1 MNDSQEHGIDKYAN
15 AISDE
20 NTLESNINNRPPVK
34 FTNDPK
40 YIKEFK
46 KPTKEFEE
54 NYAII
59 SMIGSDDVYHNFDV
73 FCVDK
78 FVKSYLE
85 NKWTTGIR
93 VIANKYNQIF
103 LENMNRKINDLENTI
118 ISKFEDNKE
127 STESSKV
134 DETSSSKVK
143 NDLLAKITN
152 VKEYLM
158 TIYNA
163 VKLNDN
169 LPEDTVKQLVK
180 TECNVSY
187 DDIESEYHT
196 FHDEHLDKLQEDFRK
211 IEDYQGPIIS
221 AFKIRGI
228 HDTVDAAKEHAK
240 KLYDLE
246 PYVDTYVANV
256 GQWASW
262 TASREYVQDVV
273 YMDKS
278 LDKLMKRYKEN
289 INKCN
294 TEFDE
299 RRKASIEQ
307 SKMARKEEIRRKI
320 NKQQ

>member
-1 MNDSQEHGIDKYAN
+1 MNDTQDCGIDKYAN
-15 AISDE
+15 AISNE

-34 FTNDPK
+34 FANDPK

-46 KPTKEFEE
+46 KPVKEFEE

-59 SMIGSDDVYHNFDV
+59 SMIGSDEVYHNFDV

-103 LENMNRKINDLENTI
+103 LENMNRKINDFENTVMNT
-118 ISKFEDNKE
+118 FDDNN
-127 STESSKV
+127 TESSKV
-134 DETSSSKVK
+134 KD
-143 NDLLAKITN
+143 DLLAKITD

-158 TIYNA
+158 TIYKA
-163 VKLNDN
+163 VSLNDN
-169 LPEDTVKQLVK
+169 LPEETVKQLVK

-187 DDIESEYHT
+187 DDIESEYRT

-262 TASREYVQDVV
+262 TASREYVQDVE

-294 TEFDE
+294 NEFDE
-299 RRKASIEQ
+299 RRKVSIEQ

-320 NKQQ
+320 NKQ

>member
-1 MNDSQEHGIDKYAN
+1 MLESILKSQNYNEMSDKFAN
-15 AISDE
+15 AISSE
-20 NTLESNINNRPPVK
+20 NTLESNVNSRPPVN

-46 KPTKEFEE
+46 KPIKEFEE

-59 SMIGSDDVYHNFDV
+59 SMIGSDEVYHNFDV

-78 FVKSYLE
+78 FVKRYIE
-85 NKWTTGIR
+85 NKWTTGVR

-103 LENMNRKINDLENTI
+103 LENMNRKINDFENSVITE
-118 ISKFEDNKE
+118 FEKKDQ
-127 STESSKV
+127 SS
-134 DETSSSKVK
+134 DPDKVK
-143 NDLLAKITN
+143 DELLAKITD

-158 TIYNA
+158 TIYKA
-163 VKLNDN
+163 VSLNDN
-169 LPEDTVKQLVK
+169 LPEEAVKQLVK
-180 TECNVSY
+180 TECGVSY

-196 FHDEHLDKLQEDFRK
+196 FHDENLDKLQEDFKK

-246 PYVDTYVANV
+246 PYVDTYIANV

-294 TEFDE
+294 AEFDE
-299 RRKASIEQ
+299 RRKAGIEH
-307 SKMARKEEIRRKI
+307 SKMARKEEIRRKV
-320 NKQQ
+320 NKK

>member
-1 MNDSQEHGIDKYAN
+1 MLESILKSQNYNEMSDKFAN
-15 AISDE
+15 AISSE
-20 NTLESNINNRPPVK
+20 NTLESNVNSRPPVN

-46 KPTKEFEE
+46 KPIKEFEE

-59 SMIGSDDVYHNFDV
+59 SMIGSDEVYHNFDV

-78 FVKSYLE
+78 FVKRYIE
-85 NKWTTGIR
+85 NKWTTGVR

-103 LENMNRKINDLENTI
+103 LENMNRKINDFENSVITE
-118 ISKFEDNKE
+118 FEKKDQ
-127 STESSKV
+127 SS
-134 DETSSSKVK
+134 DPDKVK
-143 NDLLAKITN
+143 DELLAKITD

-158 TIYNA
+158 TIYKA
-163 VKLNDN
+163 VSLNDN
-169 LPEDTVKQLVK
+169 LPEEAVKQLVK
-180 TECNVSY
+180 TECGVSY

-196 FHDEHLDKLQEDFRK
+196 FHDENLDKLQEDFRK
-211 IEDYQGPIIS
+211 IEDHQGPIIS

-246 PYVDTYVANV
+246 PYVDTYIANV

-294 TEFDE
+294 AEFDE
-299 RRKASIEQ
+299 RRKAGIEH
-307 SKMARKEEIRRKI
+307 SKMARKEEIRRKV
-320 NKQQ
+320 NKK

>member
-1 MNDSQEHGIDKYAN
+1 MNDTQECGIDKYAN

-20 NTLESNINNRPPVK
+20 NTLESNINNRPPIK

-46 KPTKEFEE
+46 KPVKEFEE

-59 SMIGSDDVYHNFDV
+59 SMIGSDEVYHNFDV

-103 LENMNRKINDLENTI
+103 LENMNRKINDLENTV
-118 ISKFEDNKE
+118 ISKFEDN
-127 STESSKV
+127 STESS
-134 DETSSSKVK
+134 ESSKVK
-143 NDLLAKITN
+143 DDLLAKITD

-158 TIYNA
+158 TIFNA
-163 VKLNDN
+163 IKLNDN

-180 TECNVSY
+180 TECGVSY
-187 DDIESEYHT
+187 DDIESEYRA

-262 TASREYVQDVV
+262 TASREYVQDVE

-294 TEFDE
+294 NEFDE

-320 NKQQ
+320 NKQ

>member
-1 MNDSQEHGIDKYAN
+1 MLESILKSQNYNEMSDKFAN
-15 AISDE
+15 AISSE
-20 NTLESNINNRPPVK
+20 NTLESNVNSRPPVN

-46 KPTKEFEE
+46 KPIKEFEE

-59 SMIGSDDVYHNFDV
+59 SMIGSDEVYHNFDV

-78 FVKSYLE
+78 FVKRYIE

-103 LENMNRKINDLENTI
+103 LENMNRKINDFENSVITE
-118 ISKFEDNKE
+118 FEKKDQ
-127 STESSKV
+127 SS
-134 DETSSSKVK
+134 DPDKVK
-143 NDLLAKITN
+143 DELLAKITD

-158 TIYNA
+158 TIYKA
-163 VKLNDN
+163 VALNDN
-169 LPEDTVKQLVK
+169 LPEEAVKQLVK
-180 TECNVSY
+180 TECGVSY

-196 FHDEHLDKLQEDFRK
+196 FHDENLDKLQEDFRK

-246 PYVDTYVANV
+246 PYVDTYIANV

-294 TEFDE
+294 AEFDE
-299 RRKASIEQ
+299 RRKAGIEH
-307 SKMARKEEIRRKI
+307 SKMARKEEIRRKV
-320 NKQQ
+320 NKK

>member
-1 MNDSQEHGIDKYAN
+1 MNDTQECGTDKYAN

-34 FTNDPK
+34 FANDPK

-46 KPTKEFEE
+46 KPVKEFEE

-59 SMIGSDDVYHNFDV
+59 SMIGSDEVYHNFDV

-103 LENMNRKINDLENTI
+103 LENMNRKINDLENTV
-118 ISKFEDNKE
+118 ISKFEDN
-127 STESSKV
+127 STESS
-134 DETSSSKVK
+134 ESSKVK
-143 NDLLAKITN
+143 DDLLAKITD

-158 TIYNA
+158 TIYKA
-163 VKLNDN
+163 VSLNDN
-169 LPEDTVKQLVK
+169 LPEETVKQLVK
-180 TECNVSY
+180 TECGVSY
-187 DDIESEYHT
+187 DDIESEYRA

-262 TASREYVQDVV
+262 TASREYVQDVE

-278 LDKLMKRYKEN
+278 LDKLMKRYNEN

-294 TEFDE
+294 NEFDE

-320 NKQQ
+320 NKQ

>member
-1 MNDSQEHGIDKYAN
+1 MLKSILKNRNYNEMSDKFAN

-20 NTLESNINNRPPVK
+20 NTLESNVNSRPPVN

-46 KPTKEFEE
+46 KPIKEFEE

-59 SMIGSDDVYHNFDV
+59 SMIGSDEVYHNFDV

-78 FVKSYLE
+78 FVKNYLA

-103 LENMNRKINDLENTI
+103 LENMNRKINDLENTV
-118 ISKFEDNKE
+118 ISKFENKKQE
-127 STESSKV
+127 SENNDLT
-134 DETSSSKVK
+134 KVK
-143 NDLLAKITN
+143 EDLLAKITD
-152 VKEYLM
+152 VKEYLT
-158 TIYNA
+158 TIFNA

-169 LPEDTVKQLVK
+169 IPEDTVKQLVK
-180 TECNVSY
+180 TECGVSY

-196 FHDEHLDKLQEDFRK
+196 FHNENLDKLQEDFRK

-246 PYVDTYVANV
+246 PYVDTYIANV

-278 LDKLMKRYKEN
+278 LDKLMKRYKDN

-307 SKMARKEEIRRKI
+307 SKMARKEEIRRKV
-320 NKQQ
+320 NKK

>member
-1 MNDSQEHGIDKYAN
+1 MNDTQECGTDKYAN

-34 FTNDPK
+34 FANDPK

-46 KPTKEFEE
+46 KPVKEFEE

-59 SMIGSDDVYHNFDV
+59 SMIGSDEVYHNFDV

-103 LENMNRKINDLENTI
+103 LENMNRKINDLENTV
-118 ISKFEDNKE
+118 ISKFEDN
-127 STESSKV
+127 STESS
-134 DETSSSKVK
+134 ESSKVK
-143 NDLLAKITN
+143 DDLLAKITD

-158 TIYNA
+158 TIYKA
-163 VKLNDN
+163 VSLNDN
-169 LPEDTVKQLVK
+169 LPEETVKQLVK
-180 TECNVSY
+180 TECGVSY
-187 DDIESEYHT
+187 DDIESEYRA

-262 TASREYVQDVV
+262 TASREYVQDVE

-294 TEFDE
+294 NEFDE

-320 NKQQ
+320 NKQ

>member
-1 MNDSQEHGIDKYAN
+1 MNDTQEYGTDKYAN

-46 KPTKEFEE
+46 KPVKEFEE

-59 SMIGSDDVYHNFDV
+59 SMIGSDEVYHNFDV

-78 FVKSYLE
+78 FVKSYIK

-103 LENMNRKINDLENTI
+103 LENMNRKINDFENTVMNT
-118 ISKFEDNKE
+118 FDDNNTE
-127 STESSKV
+127 STESTEST
-134 DETSSSKVK
+134 ELSKVK
-143 NDLLAKITN
+143 NDLLAKITD

-158 TIYNA
+158 TIYKA
-163 VKLNDN
+163 VSLNDN

-180 TECNVSY
+180 TECGASY

-196 FHDEHLDKLQEDFRK
+196 FHDENLDKLQEDFRK

-262 TASREYVQDVV
+262 TASREYVQDVE

-278 LDKLMKRYKEN
+278 LNKLMKRYKEN

-294 TEFDE
+294 NEFDE

-320 NKQQ
+320 NKQ

>member
-1 MNDSQEHGIDKYAN
+1 MLKSILKSRNYLKMNDSQEHGIDNYAN
-15 AISDE
+15 AISEE
-20 NTLESNINNRPPVK
+20 NTLESNINSRPLVK
-34 FTNDPK
+34 FTNDPA
-40 YIKEFK
+40 YVKEFK
-46 KPTKEFEE
+46 KPVREFAE

-59 SMIGSDDVYHNFDV
+59 SMIGSDEVYHNFDI

-78 FVKSYLE
+78 FVKSYIN
-85 NKWTTGIR
+85 NKWMTGVR

-103 LENMNRKINDLENTI
+103 LENMNRKINDLENTVTNT
-118 ISKFEDNKE
+118 FTN
-127 STESSKV
+127 STADKTKS
-134 DETSSSKVK
+134 
-143 NDLLAKITN
+143 DLLAKITD

-158 TIYNA
+158 TIYKA
-163 VKLNDN
+163 VSLNDN

-180 TECNVSY
+180 TECNISY
-187 DDIESEYHT
+187 DDIENEYHS
-196 FHDEHLDKLQEDFRK
+196 FRDEHLDKLQEDFRNV
-211 IEDYQGPIIS
+211 EDYQGPIIS

-240 KLYDLE
+240 KLYDIE

-278 LDKLMKRYKEN
+278 LDKLMTRYKDN

-299 RRKASIEQ
+299 RRKTAIEQ
-307 SKMARKEEIRRKI
+307 SKQARKEEIRRKV
-320 NKQQ
+320 NKK

>member
-1 MNDSQEHGIDKYAN
+1 MLESILKSQNYNEMSDKFAN
-15 AISDE
+15 AISSE
-20 NTLESNINNRPPVK
+20 NTLESNVNSRPPVN

-46 KPTKEFEE
+46 KPIKEFEE

-59 SMIGSDDVYHNFDV
+59 SMIGSDEVYHNFDV

-78 FVKSYLE
+78 FVKRYIE
-85 NKWTTGIR
+85 NKWTTGVR

-103 LENMNRKINDLENTI
+103 LENMNRKINDFENSVITE
-118 ISKFEDNKE
+118 FEKKDQ
-127 STESSKV
+127 SS
-134 DETSSSKVK
+134 DPDKVK
-143 NDLLAKITN
+143 DELLAKITD

-158 TIYNA
+158 TIYKA
-163 VKLNDN
+163 VSLNDN
-169 LPEDTVKQLVK
+169 LPEEAVKQLVK
-180 TECNVSY
+180 TECGVSY

-196 FHDEHLDKLQEDFRK
+196 FHDENLDKLQEDFRK

-246 PYVDTYVANV
+246 PYVDTYIANV

-294 TEFDE
+294 AEFDE
-299 RRKASIEQ
+299 RRKAGIEH
-307 SKMARKEEIRRKI
+307 SKMARKEEIRRKV
-320 NKQQ
+320 NKK

>member
-1 MNDSQEHGIDKYAN
+1 MNDTQECGTDKYAN

-34 FTNDPK
+34 FANDPK

-46 KPTKEFEE
+46 KPVKEFEE

-59 SMIGSDDVYHNFDV
+59 SMIGSDEVYHNFDV

-78 FVKSYLE
+78 FVKSYLK

-103 LENMNRKINDLENTI
+103 LENMNRKINDLENTV

-127 STESSKV
+127 SSESSKV
-134 DETSSSKVK
+134 DDNTSSKVK
-143 NDLLAKITN
+143 DDLLAKITD

-158 TIYNA
+158 TIYKA
-163 VKLNDN
+163 VSLNDN

-180 TECNVSY
+180 TECGVSY
-187 DDIESEYHT
+187 DDIESEYRA

-262 TASREYVQDVV
+262 TASREYVQDVE

-294 TEFDE
+294 NEFDE

-320 NKQQ
+320 NKQ

>member
-1 MNDSQEHGIDKYAN
+1 MNDTQECGTDKYAN

-34 FTNDPK
+34 FANDPK

-46 KPTKEFEE
+46 KPVKEFEE

-59 SMIGSDDVYHNFDV
+59 SMIGSDEVYHNFDV

-78 FVKSYLE
+78 FVKNYLE

-103 LENMNRKINDLENTI
+103 LENMNRKINDLENTV
-118 ISKFEDNKE
+118 ISKFEDN

-134 DETSSSKVK
+134 DDNTSSKVK
-143 NDLLAKITN
+143 DDLLAKITD

-158 TIYNA
+158 TIYKA
-163 VKLNDN
+163 VSLNDN
-169 LPEDTVKQLVK
+169 LPEETVKQLVK
-180 TECNVSY
+180 TECGVSY
-187 DDIESEYHT
+187 DDIESEYRA

-262 TASREYVQDVV
+262 TASREYVQDVE

-294 TEFDE
+294 NEFDE

-320 NKQQ
+320 NKQ

>member
-1 MNDSQEHGIDKYAN
+1 MNDTQEYGTDKYAN

-46 KPTKEFEE
+46 KPVKEFEE

-59 SMIGSDDVYHNFDV
+59 SMIGSDEVYHNFDV

-78 FVKSYLE
+78 FVKSYIK

-103 LENMNRKINDLENTI
+103 LENMNRKINDFENTVMNT
-118 ISKFEDNKE
+118 FDDNNTE
-127 STESSKV
+127 STEST
-134 DETSSSKVK
+134 ELSKVK
-143 NDLLAKITN
+143 NDLLAKITD

-158 TIYNA
+158 TIYKA
-163 VKLNDN
+163 VSLNDN
-169 LPEDTVKQLVK
+169 LPEETIKQLVK
-180 TECNVSY
+180 TECGVSY
-187 DDIESEYHT
+187 DDIESEYRA
-196 FHDEHLDKLQEDFRK
+196 FHDENLDKLQEDFRK

-262 TASREYVQDVV
+262 TASREYVQDVE

-278 LDKLMKRYKEN
+278 LNKLMKRYKEN

-294 TEFDE
+294 NEFDE

-320 NKQQ
+320 NKQ

>member
-1 MNDSQEHGIDKYAN
+1 MLESILKSQNYNEMSDKFAN
-15 AISDE
+15 AISSE
-20 NTLESNINNRPPVK
+20 NTLESNVNSRPPVN

-46 KPTKEFEE
+46 KPIKEFEE

-59 SMIGSDDVYHNFDV
+59 SMIGSDEVYHNFDV

-78 FVKSYLE
+78 FVKRYIE

-103 LENMNRKINDLENTI
+103 LENMNRKINDFENSVITE
-118 ISKFEDNKE
+118 FEKKDQ
-127 STESSKV
+127 SS
-134 DETSSSKVK
+134 DPDKVK
-143 NDLLAKITN
+143 DELLAKITD

-158 TIYNA
+158 TIYKA
-163 VKLNDN
+163 VALNDN
-169 LPEDTVKQLVK
+169 FPEESVKQLVK
-180 TECNVSY
+180 TECGVSY

-196 FHDEHLDKLQEDFRK
+196 FHDENLDKLQEDFRK

-228 HDTVDAAKEHAK
+228 HDDVDAAKEHAK

-246 PYVDTYVANV
+246 PYVDTYIANV

-294 TEFDE
+294 AEFDE
-299 RRKASIEQ
+299 RRKAGIEH
-307 SKMARKEEIRRKI
+307 SKMARKEEIRRKV
-320 NKQQ
+320 NKK